1 MAGAYERR
9 RLRDQSRVTPAG
21 PPTGRAQPVDN
32 FPVLSVPVPS
42 VDGDQKTTRTGVI
55 FMCMHCDGW
64 TDEEIRAKR
73 LHDIES
79 HGWSITYV
87 EADDEEVAFAYTIG
101 LTRYHGHPELLVSG
115 LDQSKTVTMLNSFG
129 DEVRRGTRYSPGD
142 LVNGHGRVRFQFA
155 VVDDPR
161 ELVDAQETYASAV
174 GLVPGLQIIYSDG
187 NGHWPWECG
196 GTLSQPLFGT
206 PQHQ

>member
-1 MAGAYERR
+1 MSGRSQ
-9 RLRDQSRVTPAG
+9 LRTL
-21 PPTGRAQPVDN
+21 PVDN
-32 FPVLSVPVPS
+32 FPGLSVLAPS
-42 VDGDQKTTRTGVI
+42 VGSDQESTRTGVI

-73 LHDIES
+73 LRDIET

-87 EADDEEVAFAYTIG
+87 EADEEEVAFAYTVG

-115 LDQSKTVTMLNSFG
+115 LDQRRTTEILNSFG
-129 DEVRRGTRYSPGD
+129 AEVRRGSRFAQGD
-142 LVNGHGRVRFQFA
+142 LVQGHGEKRFQF
-155 VVDDPR
+155 VWVEDR
-161 ELVDAQETYASAV
+161 SELVDAQETYASDA
-174 GLVPGLQIIYSDG
+174 GLVPALQIIYSDG

-206 PQHQ
+206 PLQQ